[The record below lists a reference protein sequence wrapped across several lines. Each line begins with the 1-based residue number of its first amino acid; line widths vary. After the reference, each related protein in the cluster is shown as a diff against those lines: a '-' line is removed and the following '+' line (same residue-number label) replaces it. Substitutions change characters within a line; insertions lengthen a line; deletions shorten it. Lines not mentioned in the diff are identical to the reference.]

1 MYLPLLGSAFGTF
14 FSLINYIWIRELPT
28 EFFFITGDFWYSVLG
43 GNPVYYLG
51 TYGYG
56 ASISKEAKRA
66 SLLARYDAMELLGL
80 MAGSLLSPTVFNS
93 LGYYGSYLTLFFC
106 CLAALTDLK
115 FRVTEPV
122 KKTEF
127 KYEGLW
133 KFYQKM
139 FIWPVKAMFQTISKK
154 RRGNLRFLLLIQ
166 LLAYGLFWFN
176 YQWPFS
182 MEYNYMLLVFK
193 DFTADQYSYYYA
205 VMQTLMSLFLLFV
218 MPRIKVHESLY
229 CVISLSLMGIAYF
242 ILPWITNLWTYFA
255 VNILTVAYY
264 GGWASA
270 RTLFTFCVSRK
281 EIGKIYASVGIVAAI
296 IPLASNPAFRQLYN
310 YVRFLLLCLPGFLKS
325 FIF

>member
-1 MYLPLLGSAFGTF
+1 
-14 FSLINYIWIRELPT
+14 
-28 EFFFITGDFWYSVLG
+28 
-43 GNPVYYLG
+43 
-51 TYGYG
+51 
-56 ASISKEAKRA
+56 
-66 SLLARYDAMELLGL
+66 
-80 MAGSLLSPTVFNS
+80 
-93 LGYYGSYLTLFFC
+93 
-106 CLAALTDLK
+106 
-115 FRVTEPV
+115 
-122 KKTEF
+122 
-127 KYEGLW
+127 
-133 KFYQKM
+133 
-139 FIWPVKAMFQTISKK
+139 
-154 RRGNLRFLLLIQ
+154 
-166 LLAYGLFWFN
+166 
-176 YQWPFS
+176 
-182 MEYNYMLLVFK
+182 
-193 DFTADQYSYYYA
+193 
-205 VMQTLMSLFLLFV
+205 MSLFLLFV

>member
-1 MYLPLLGSAFGTF
+1 
-14 FSLINYIWIRELPT
+14 
-28 EFFFITGDFWYSVLG
+28 
-43 GNPVYYLG
+43 
-51 TYGYG
+51 
-56 ASISKEAKRA
+56 
-66 SLLARYDAMELLGL
+66 MELLGL

-127 KYEGLW
+127 KYKGFW

>member
-1 MYLPLLGSAFGTF
+1 
-14 FSLINYIWIRELPT
+14 
-28 EFFFITGDFWYSVLG
+28 
-43 GNPVYYLG
+43 
-51 TYGYG
+51 
-56 ASISKEAKRA
+56 
-66 SLLARYDAMELLGL
+66 
-80 MAGSLLSPTVFNS
+80 
-93 LGYYGSYLTLFFC
+93 
-106 CLAALTDLK
+106 
-115 FRVTEPV
+115 
-122 KKTEF
+122 
-127 KYEGLW
+127 
-133 KFYQKM
+133 
-139 FIWPVKAMFQTISKK
+139 
-154 RRGNLRFLLLIQ
+154 
-166 LLAYGLFWFN
+166 
-176 YQWPFS
+176 

-310 YVRFLLLCLPGFLKS
+310 YTIKTFPGAVLILAGCVILVKIAIYLTVYLQRSAFDLQKPEETKMEPKNNDNPTV
-325 FIF
+325 